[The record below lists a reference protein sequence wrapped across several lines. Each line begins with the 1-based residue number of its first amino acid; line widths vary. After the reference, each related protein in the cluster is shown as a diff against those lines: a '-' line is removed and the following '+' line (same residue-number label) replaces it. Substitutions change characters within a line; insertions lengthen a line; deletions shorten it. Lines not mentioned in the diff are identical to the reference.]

1 MEIKLENYSSKKHN
15 ILIEEKIT
23 GITGSNK
30 KEFIDLLS
38 LKNLEEGDIYLNNIK
53 VTETNI
59 KALKKR
65 IGLID
70 NRDTP
75 PFINT
80 VYDYILESI
89 KRDNISIKESNK
101 RIRDAFKIVGIPIY
115 YLERNYYSLST
126 TEKKLVEL
134 MITLIPNP
142 TIIIL
147 NDFFQGIDLKNEK
160 RIIML
165 LRKIKEQYKKTIIIS
180 DDNSE
185 ILYKYTDNMIFIK
198 NNKIFYEGNTKETY
212 EHVDYLKRNKFT
224 IPDIVLFTSIAK
236 KKKEVKI
243 DYHNDIRDIIKDIYK
258 HVNIGEWYH
267 AFFN

>member
-1 MEIKLENYSSKKHN
+1 MEIKLVNYSSKKYN
-15 ILIEEKIT
+15 VLIEEKIT

-30 KEFIDLLS
+30 KSFVDLLS
-38 LKNLEEGDIYLNNIK
+38 LNKLEEGDIYINNIK
-53 VTETNI
+53 VTDNNLRV
-59 KALKKR
+59 LKKR
-65 IGLID
+65 IGLVD
-70 NRDTP
+70 NRETP
-75 PFINT
+75 AFINT

-101 RIRDAFKIVGIPIY
+101 RIRDSFKIVGIPIY

-134 MITLIPNP
+134 MICLIPNP

-147 NDFFQGIDLKNEK
+147 NNFFQGIDLKTEK

-180 DDNSE
+180 DNNAE
-185 ILYKYTDNMIFIK
+185 ILYKYTDKMIFIK
-198 NNKIFYEGNTKETY
+198 NNKIFYEGDTKETY
-212 EHVDYLKRNKFT
+212 EHVDYLNRSKFT

-258 HVNIGEWYH
+258 HVNIGE
-267 AFFN
+267 